1 MNKRKSIG
9 IITFC
14 NTLDNYGQVL
24 QYLATQEYLEARG
37 HSVYLYQSKGHKVSL
52 FYRIKRKI
60 KKLIKKFIC
69 PQKEINITLQQDS
82 VISEQEQTKQSMFQ
96 HWAEI
101 TKRNENEHP
110 RHFEDFRSRYF
121 HRLNCYYEE
130 LKNFYAFA
138 VGSDQMWSYLSED
151 TMLEFVPTGVRRFS
165 IAPSVGHKVFTTE
178 EIGRAAKSL
187 KKFDFI
193 TVREQNGI
201 DFCEKSSR
209 TDAQIVLDPTF
220 LISSSEYDKYANLQ
234 GLTLPKHYILLYL
247 LGGEIKINVQDIFI
261 WAEEKDL
268 EIVYVASQGREDDFP
283 KCYATVEQWLALL
296 KNADYVVTNSFH
308 GMALSVI
315 YHKQFLVF
323 PLVGLMKGMNGRIEQ
338 MAKNFALQDYIYSG
352 NMDNILM
359 PIDWSKSDE
368 AIIENEKK
376 IDILLKTINL

>member
-1 MNKRKSIG
+1 MNNKHIG

-24 QYLATQEYLEARG
+24 QYVATQEYLEARG

-52 FYRIKRKI
+52 FNRVKRKI
-60 KKLIKKFIC
+60 KKVIKKLIFS
-69 PQKEINITLQQDS
+69 PKESITLQHDS
-82 VISEQEQTKQSMFQ
+82 AISEQEQAKQVMFQ
-96 HWAEI
+96 KWAEI
-101 TKRNENEHP
+101 TRRNENEHP
-110 RHFEDFRSRYF
+110 RYFEDFRSKYF

-130 LKNFYAFA
+130 LKDFYAFA
-138 VGSDQMWSYLSED
+138 VGSDQMWSFLSED
-151 TMLEFVPTGVRRFS
+151 TMLEFVPNSIRRFS
-165 IAPSVGHKVFTTE
+165 LAPSVGHKVFTTE
-178 EIGRAAKSL
+178 EIARAAKSL

-201 DFCEKSSR
+201 DFCEKSGR
-209 TDAQIVLDPTF
+209 TDAQKVLDPTF
-220 LISSSEYDKYANLQ
+220 LISSSRYEKYADLQ
-234 GLTLPKHYILLYL
+234 GIIPPKHYILLYL
-247 LGGEIKINVQDIFI
+247 LGSEIGINVQDIFI
-261 WAEEKDL
+261 WAKEKNL

-283 KCYATVEQWLALL
+283 KCYASVEQWLALL

-308 GMALSVI
+308 GMALSII